1 MAQPLQLRAKLEMIV
16 NFAIEDDAPFAFILE
31 DRLVTALQVNDLQA
45 SRAARERFGR
55 KRALLIGAAMVQRGH
70 RLVDASFGGFS
81 VFMGEAGNSAQALR
95 LSTEPNS
102 IRTCSDR
109 EIPSCRD
116 WLVPRASNPFAEAY
130 PRQS

>member
-1 MAQPLQLRAKLEMIV
+1 MAQALQLRAQFEVIV
-16 NFAIEDDAPFAFILE
+16 DFAVEDDAPFAVILE
-31 DRLVTALQVNDLQA
+31 DRLVTALQVNDLQ
-45 SRAARERFGR
+45 SRGAARERFRR
-55 KRALLIGAAMVQRGH
+55 KGSLLVRAAMVQRGH

-102 IRTCSDR
+102 MRTCSDR